1 MVIQDV
7 KYYIN
12 GAESQLNKNQYNEN
26 INTNWKATHKKLVDQ
41 TIDWFEKWK

>member
-26 INTNWKATHKKLVDQ
+26 INTN
-41 TIDWFEKWK
+41 